1 MMAGTMVSI
10 RTQTSPTLWHE
21 FTKLV
26 RIGGYL
32 GYNCSHVY
40 PHTNR
45 TKLNFLA
52 PDNLKGADMVMFETF
67 RSLGLKVSFR
77 PAATDLHYFD
87 DEGYAQPIV
96 GLKLDWVEWGNCSDE
111 NLEGMYGGWTG
122 EWPGYFDNSSRR
134 VNKQPVPDY
143 VRFADVHW
151 LNDFGHKEPQI
162 SWIAVSGLTAS
173 QLPALSTMSHT
184 GVG

>member
-1 MMAGTMVSI
+1 M
-10 RTQTSPTLWHE
+10 WHE
-21 FTKLV
+21 FAKLA
-26 RIGGYL
+26 RTGGYL

-40 PHTNR
+40 PHTSR

-52 PDNLKGADMVMFETF
+52 PDNLKGADMVMYEIF

-77 PAATDLHYFD
+77 PAATELHYSYYNG
-87 DEGYAQPIV
+87 DEARPVV
-96 GLKLDWVEWGNCSDE
+96 GHKLDWVEWGYCPDE
-111 NLEGMYGGWTG
+111 RLEGMYERWTG
-122 EWPGYFDNSSRR
+122 EWPEDYRKPPGWDYEKNAPIADS
-134 VNKQPVPDY
+134 QPQPTPVPGY

-162 SWIAVSGLTAS
+162 SWIAVSGLIAS
-173 QLPALSTMSHT
+173 RLPALSTMSHT